1 MMQLQ
6 KYNDNTAPS
15 RGEPYPC
22 GRSST
27 RPSKLMPNNKGF
39 KSGNEPHDKSFA
51 TIDDALEIV
60 PGLERLASI
69 LKDLGERPYPLAV
82 RKGVRQNMTEA
93 QKSEQVKGG
102 GSTYFLDIQA
112 AATGKKYLRITQ
124 SRKAKGEDKFERIS
138 IFVFPEEA
146 KEFGQKVSK
155 MVEELR

>member
-1 MMQLQ
+1 MLKKQGSNPDQ
-6 KYNDNTAPS
+6 KQFT
-15 RGEPYPC
+15 
-22 GRSST
+22 
-27 RPSKLMPNNKGF
+27 
-39 KSGNEPHDKSFA
+39 

-60 PGLERLASI
+60 PGLEKLAGI

-102 GSTYFLDIQA
+102 SSTYFLDIQA

-124 SRKAKGEDKFERIS
+124 SRKAKGEDSFERIS

-146 KEFGQKVSK
+146 EEFGQKVAK
-155 MVEELR
+155 MVEELK